1 MNNAKLQRSVCI
13 LLFLYFLF
21 TILHLAKPFLVPIA
35 FAGLLAMLFL
45 PMAKKLENK
54 GWNRALAVLATVL
67 VLVLV
72 VMGILSLLAWQ
83 ISDMTQNSAQ
93 LERNVMRQVNLARR
107 YIATTLGISQQEQQK
122 MIQKQQSFSGRMA
135 GNFTTI
141 LTSFASMFGKSLLV
155 LIYFFLFQYFRT
167 QLRNFVLKL
176 VPQGEKPHTLKTI
189 EECRRVAQKY
199 LGGLGLMIVTL
210 WVMYT
215 IGFTIAGVKNPFFF
229 AILCGLLEI
238 VPFVGNITGTAIT
251 VLASVAQGGNMS
263 LIIGILIT
271 YGIVQF
277 IQTYLLEPLIVG
289 NEVNINPLFTIAGL
303 VAGELIWGIP
313 GMVLA
318 IPVMGI
324 AKIICDN
331 VESLKPY
338 GYLLGTDKKT
348 ESSGLINKIKSWFK

>member
-1 MNNAKLQRSVCI
+1 
-13 LLFLYFLF
+13 
-21 TILHLAKPFLVPIA
+21 
-35 FAGLLAMLFL
+35 
-45 PMAKKLENK
+45 
-54 GWNRALAVLATVL
+54 
-67 VLVLV
+67 
-72 VMGILSLLAWQ
+72 
-83 ISDMTQNSAQ
+83 
-93 LERNVMRQVNLARR
+93 
-107 YIATTLGISQQEQQK
+107 
-122 MIQKQQSFSGRMA
+122 
-135 GNFTTI
+135 
-141 LTSFASMFGKSLLV
+141 
-155 LIYFFLFQYFRT
+155 
-167 QLRNFVLKL
+167 
-176 VPQGEKPHTLKTI
+176 
-189 EECRRVAQKY
+189 VAQKY

-313 GMVLA
+313 GW
-318 IPVMGI
+318 
-324 AKIICDN
+324 
-331 VESLKPY
+331 Y
-338 GYLLGTDKKT
+338 
-348 ESSGLINKIKSWFK
+348 